1 MRKMGAA
8 TAVVA
13 TFLVAAS
20 SAAAARPAR
29 CDTSHAHVVL
39 RTPALLVVW
48 RNDGGVRVYSSCVRR
63 TGKTRR
69 LGTADHGF
77 THDTATQVLA
87 HGRRHLVVETAGSD
101 QYGSSTALRWLD
113 AQTGRVRTL
122 YSLSARTEGATTE
135 EHGTRYTPVLL
146 TTDGCTLLGRSS
158 GAADA
163 TVRLVA
169 QTFNGQPTVL
179 DEGVIAP
186 ESVAIKGHTATWL
199 SGGQQRTATLPTAR
213 C

>member
-1 MRKMGAA
+1 MRGVGVAA
-8 TAVVA
+8 AVAAAFV
-13 TFLVAAS
+13 VAAS
-20 SAAAARPAR
+20 SAAARPVR
-29 CDTSHAHVVL
+29 CDTSRAHVVL
-39 RTPALLVVW
+39 RTPALLVAW
-48 RNDGGVRVYSSCVRR
+48 RNEAGARVYSSCVRR

-77 THDTATQVLA
+77 THDNGTEVLA
-87 HGRRHLVVETAGSD
+87 HGRLHLVVQTTSSD
-101 QYGSSTALRWLD
+101 QYGASTELRWLD
-113 AQTGRVRTL
+113 AQTGRARTL

-135 EHGTRYTPVLL
+135 EHGTRYAPVLL
-146 TTDGCTLLGRSS
+146 TADGCTLLGRSP

-163 TVRLVA
+163 TVRLVTG
-169 QTFNGQPTVL
+169 TFNGQPTVV
-179 DEGVIAP
+179 DGGVIAP